1 MEWSRLLHLVITPLA
16 PSLLIAISYVDPGK
30 FAAAVEGGSRFGSDL
45 VWLVFFFN
53 VAAILCQYLPARVAI
68 ATGENLAQICN
79 KEYDKVTCLFLGV
92 QAELSMI
99 LLDLTMVLGSAHG
112 LNAILGID
120 LFTCVLLTIMTA
132 FLFPLISTLHE
143 KDNGRL
149 LCVCLALA
157 VLLLY
162 FFGVLMGQP
171 DTSFSSGGILDKLG
185 GDSAFVLMGLLG
197 ASIMPHNFYLHS
209 SIVQRE
215 QQSEDLSKE
224 AACYKHLFVTVCIFS
239 CVFLLNYALMNLAAN
254 VFYSAGLVLLTFQ
267 DALSL
272 LDQAYRSSLVP
283 FTLVLILF
291 VSNQIIS
298 LTWNYGR
305 QIVINE
311 FFRIEIPVWLHY
323 ATIRILVIVPA
334 LCCVWSAGA
343 EGIYQLL
350 LLSQVLV
357 ALLLPSSVIP
367 LFRVASSRA
376 IMGAFKISYVTEFVA
391 LLIFICMIGL
401 KAIFIKEMVFGSS
414 EWASYLRSSVGD
426 TVPVSYVTLL
436 VIASGSFCFMLWLA
450 ATPLKSAS
458 YRLDAH
464 VWEQT
469 SVPES
474 LVEQYQYDISVST
487 FVDEP
492 VKIPDPVAVMEKSV
506 DTSTQDASMTISD
519 LSMPDTLLDSE
530 MLPHSTAVEGGKS
543 EVSFSGFS
551 MGHSEVLSTGEKVLG
566 ATAAYNEAFDGQLH
580 DVGDLKNEPR
590 EISEKPQRTDG
601 GSQNVKADAVH
612 SWGPEEVLKEVSESS
627 PADGPP
633 SYRSLSGNGDEPGSG
648 TGSLSRLAGLGR
660 GARRQLTGIL
670 DDFWGQLFDFHGQP
684 TQEARAKK
692 LDVLLGLDVK
702 VDAITSASGKVGNRK
717 DSPGYFLSSG
727 RRDSDSFSH
736 SSIYNSPKQQGLQGY
751 LDTSY
756 GGQRDSSSTWSSR
769 AQLLDA
775 YARSSITDSFDASER
790 RYSSVRIPATSAGID
805 QQPAT
810 VHGHELASYINQIA
824 KERGSGYLNGQLD
837 LSALKST
844 PSLISGYGDST
855 RRSLAQKPLSSLSNQ
870 IPPGFHN
877 VSVARNNSSHTQRRP
892 YYDLSSPSTIDSTS
906 DSDNVKKF
914 HSLPDIS
921 GLRVPGR
928 DSQYCGN
935 SSQWEKFTSSSQ
947 SLSTFEQNYSRTGG
961 GMPAGFSEYSPTE
974 VCRDAFSLQFSSGSG
989 TGSLWSRQ
997 PYEQFRVA
1005 EKSLGAN
1012 GQPIGSVETVS
1023 AVDPEGKIIQ
1033 SFRYCILRLLK
1044 LEGSGWLF
1052 KQNDGVDEDLMG
1064 RVAARERFHYEAE
1077 TDQMNQPFN
1086 ADYAK
1091 SLISLS
1097 PYCGEGCI
1105 YRNDLILSFGVW
1117 CIRRILELSLMESR
1131 PELWGKYTYVLNRL
1145 QGIVD
1150 LAFYRTRSPPTPCFC
1165 LDIPPEWQQSSN
1177 TTALNGSLPPTPKI
1191 VRGKLTNVAMMLEL
1205 IKDVEIAIS
1214 CRKGRSGTAAG
1225 DVAFPKGKENLA
1237 SVLKR
1242 YKRRLSSKPV
1252 GSQ

>member
-45 VWLVFFFN
+45 VWLVFCFN

-68 ATGENLAQICN
+68 ATGEDLAQICN

-224 AACYKHLFVTVCIFS
+224 AVMLIARHCIS
-239 CVFLLNYALMNLAAN
+239 AKPLLNYALMNLAAN
-254 VFYSAGLVLLTFQ
+254 VSQ
-267 DALSL
+267 
-272 LDQAYRSSLVP
+272 
-283 FTLVLILF
+283 
-291 VSNQIIS
+291 
-298 LTWNYGR
+298 
-305 QIVINE
+305 
-311 FFRIEIPVWLHY
+311 IEIPVWLHY

-469 SVPES
+469 PVPES
-474 LVEQYQYDISVST
+474 LVEQYQDDISVST

-506 DTSTQDASMTISD
+506 DIVHAQLPFNLPKEIVIRKFQHRAVHVMKK
-519 LSMPDTLLDSE
+519 LPDENITL
-530 MLPHSTAVEGGKS
+530 K
-543 EVSFSGFS
+543 F
-551 MGHSEVLSTGEKVLG
+551 
-566 ATAAYNEAFDGQLH
+566 
-580 DVGDLKNEPR
+580 LK
-590 EISEKPQRTDG
+590 KPQRTDG
-601 GSQNVKADAVH
+601 GSQNVKVDAVH

-633 SYRSLSGNGDEPGSG
+633 SYRSLGGNGDEPGSG
-648 TGSLSRLAGLGR
+648 TGITVLADQGN
-660 GARRQLTGIL
+660 
-670 DDFWGQLFDFHGQP
+670 
-684 TQEARAKK
+684 
-692 LDVLLGLDVK
+692 
-702 VDAITSASGKVGNRK
+702 AITSASGKVGNRK

-790 RYSSVRIPATSAGID
+790 RYSSMRIPATSAGID

-892 YYDLSSPSTIDSTS
+892 HYDLSSPSTIDSTS

-935 SSQWEKFTSSSQ
+935 SSQWEKFISSSQ
-947 SLSTFEQNYSRTGG
+947 SRSTFEQNYSRTGG

-1214 CRKGRSGTAAG
+1214 CRKGRSGTA
-1225 DVAFPKGKENLA
+1225 L
-1237 SVLKR
+1237 
-1242 YKRRLSSKPV
+1242 
-1252 GSQ
+1252 